1 MGEVKRRRG
10 SAAAGGTG
18 GLPWRLV
25 VVRQPKPIRELMVP
39 STAAG
44 VVSADMLRYLV
55 ARAEEMRATARQLL
69 AGAAASGTRAAMT
82 ATFRAI
88 GDESFRALERQIE
101 QHRAG
106 IAGFSAD
113 LDRIQCRS
121 GCAFCCYFNV
131 EVTAF
136 EVLRIADEM
145 ASGAIPDRR
154 AAIATT
160 APEIAGLTR
169 DARRATGLPC
179 ALLADGACSAYA
191 VRPLA
196 CRALLSL
203 DRSACEA
210 DFRAGL
216 IGAARPTVPSLSLP
230 MLFGMAI
237 FTGQVAAMNDFQL
250 ASHGVELTAALAVMA
265 GDATVTDRWLAGE
278 DVFPRLA

>member
-1 MGEVKRRRG
+1 VGEAKRRRG
-10 SAAAGGTG
+10 PTAAGSTG
-18 GLPWRLV
+18 GPPWRLV
-25 VVRQPKPIRELMVP
+25 LVRQPKPIRELMVP

-44 VVSADMLRYLV
+44 VVTTDMLGYLV
-55 ARAEEMRATARQLL
+55 ARAEETRETARQLL
-69 AGAAASGTRAAMT
+69 AGAAASGTRAAMN
-82 ATFRAI
+82 AAFRAI
-88 GDESFRALERQIE
+88 GDESFGALERQIE
-101 QHRAG
+101 HHRAG
-106 IAGFSAD
+106 VGGFAAD
-113 LDRIQCRS
+113 LGGVQCRS

-131 EVTAF
+131 EVTVF
-136 EVLRIADEM
+136 EALRIAAEM
-145 ASGAIPDRR
+145 AAGAIPDRR
-154 AAIATT
+154 AAIAAT
-160 APEIAGLTR
+160 APKIAGLTR

-203 DRSACEA
+203 DRGACEA

-216 IGAARPTVPSLSLP
+216 AGAARPTVPSLSLP

-250 ASHGVELTAALAVMA
+250 ASHGVELTAALAMLDS
-265 GDATVTDRWLAGE
+265 DATVTDRWLAGE